1 MNTVEPIRDMGTVN
15 DIADYLKS
23 QCYRNYVM
31 FVFGIYSGLRIS
43 DILRLRVRDV
53 RGKKDVYIREKKTGK
68 EKSFPINPELRPILN
83 EYIKDK
89 ADYEYLI
96 KSAKGENKAISRQQA
111 YDILSKAGK
120 KFGISKIG
128 THTLR
133 KTFLAIIC
141 ISRQRTSLRCSRS
154 LIMQVYRLRCDNWS
168 DKGYERYQ
176 YEKAVF

>member
-68 EKSFPINPELRPILN
+68 E
-83 EYIKDK
+83 
-89 ADYEYLI
+89 
-96 KSAKGENKAISRQQA
+96 
-111 YDILSKAGK
+111 
-120 KFGISKIG
+120 
-128 THTLR
+128 
-133 KTFLAIIC
+133 
-141 ISRQRTSLRCSRS
+141 
-154 LIMQVYRLRCDNWS
+154 IMNI
-168 DKGYERYQ
+168 
-176 YEKAVF
+176 

>member
-89 ADYEYLI
+89 ADYEYVFL
-96 KSAKGENKAISRQQA
+96 GERRRFSR
-111 YDILSKAGK
+111 
-120 KFGISKIG
+120 
-128 THTLR
+128 
-133 KTFLAIIC
+133 
-141 ISRQRTSLRCSRS
+141 RS
-154 LIMQVYRLRCDNWS
+154 DLCLPRRPHLFS
-168 DKGYERYQ
+168 GYEDGKTDARYIKHRL
-176 YEKAVF
+176 YL

>member
-133 KTFLAIIC
+133 NRVFSQSAVSNSGSC
-141 ISRQRTSLRCSRS
+141 YFVSRWFANIESCHQS
-154 LIMQVYRLRCDNWS
+154 YDNRR
-168 DKGYERYQ
+168 GIT
-176 YEKAVF
+176 EKSI

>member
-68 EKSFPINPELRPILN
+68 REILSDQSELRPILN

-96 KSAKGENKAISRQQA
+96 KSAKGENKATPDSRLMISYPKPGRSLA
-111 YDILSKAGK
+111 LVRLVHI
-120 KFGISKIG
+120 
-128 THTLR
+128 HCVR
-133 KTFLAIIC
+133 PLAIIC
-141 ISRQRTSLRCSRS
+141 ISRQRTSSRCSRS
-154 LIMQVYRLRCDNWS
+154 LIMQVYRLRCDTL
-168 DKGYERYQ
+168 
-176 YEKAVF
+176 V

>member
-120 KFGISKIG
+120 KFGISKIV
-128 THTLR
+128 HIHCVRPLV
-133 KTFLAIIC
+133 IIC

-154 LIMQVYRLRCDNWS
+154 LIMQVYRLRCDTL
-168 DKGYERYQ
+168 
-176 YEKAVF
+176 V

>member
-1 MNTVEPIRDMGTVN
+1 MSE
-15 DIADYLKS
+15 
-23 QCYRNYVM
+23 
-31 FVFGIYSGLRIS
+31 
-43 DILRLRVRDV
+43 
-53 RGKKDVYIREKKTGK
+53 E
-68 EKSFPINPELRPILN
+68 SFPINPELRPILN

-133 KTFLAIIC
+133 KTFGYHMYQQTKDIVTLQQIFNHA
-141 ISRQRTSLRCSRS
+141 SV
-154 LIMQVYRLRCDNWS
+154 QVTMRYIGLTKDMRDTNMRKLS
-168 DKGYERYQ
+168 FKGR
-176 YEKAVF
+176 